1 VKAILAGV
9 WLWAGA
15 VAGFGAT
22 PSAPLPAEP
31 GTGRTVLG
39 CINRIP
45 PETPEAR
52 AARLKQVAA
61 RRAGTPIL
69 VHRGATRFAP
79 ENTLDAYAA
88 AMDHGADG
96 VEIDIRRSK
105 DGVLYLFHDP
115 TLERMTSCSGNVS
128 ERSYVELLQ
137 CRLTGGSAASTRIP
151 TLAALLVLARQRAM
165 LLHLDVKEPDLQDA
179 IERLLDEAEVW
190 EHIVEVN
197 AGNAERL
204 RAHPKVKLLRY
215 KGWLPQGG
223 REPDRPAIARFLAQ
237 PGDMVFCKDDPVWAV
252 EALGR
257 TRPQAVPLSPEFFTR
272 WPLPTPAPP

>member
-1 VKAILAGV
+1 VKAFLAGV
-9 WLWAGA
+9 WLTA
-15 VAGFGAT
+15 VALTESSESHAAAPQ
-22 PSAPLPAEP
+22 PSAAA
-31 GTGRTVLG
+31 GRSILG
-39 CINRIP
+39 CINQIP

-52 AARLKQVAA
+52 EARLKQVAA

-105 DGVLYLFHDP
+105 DGVLYLLHDP
-115 TLERMTSCSGNVS
+115 TLERMTDQSGQAS
-128 ERSYVELLQ
+128 ERTYVELLQ
-137 CRLTGGSAASTRIP
+137 CRVKGGSAATTRIP
-151 TLAALLVLARQRAM
+151 TLAALLLLARQRAM
-165 LLHLDVKEPDLQDA
+165 LLHLDVKEPGLQDA
-179 IERLLDEAEVW
+179 IERLLDAAGLW

-197 AGNAERL
+197 AGHAERL

-223 REPDRPAIARFLAQ
+223 KEPDRPAIARFLAQ
-237 PGDMVFCKDDPVWAV
+237 PGDMVFCKDDPAWAV

-257 TRPQAVPLSPEFFTR
+257 SRPAAVPLAPELFTR
-272 WPLPTPAPP
+272 WPLTIPTQP